1 MLANISH
8 DIKTPLTVIPGYLE
22 IIGMEN
28 KDNETLQKV
37 EVKARQGMEL
47 INQFFTLAKLEAGDM
62 NIIEITKVNINEL
75 CRENVL
81 GFYGLLIQI
90 DFNMENFSFYVQ
102 LFLKSVVAVSISF
115 IALFIGLK
123 MKLSMA
129 TIITSLLLVLLTQAN
144 IGDFLLAGNLVFPVI
159 LTVISFVFALLS
171 IITIENFT
179 LPCYTKQNSSDYAKR
194 HRCPI
199 NWLTMAFHYIIYIC
213 IRAWLELYLPRVF

>member
-1 MLANISH
+1 
-8 DIKTPLTVIPGYLE
+8 
-22 IIGMEN
+22 MEN

-47 INQFFTLAKLEAGDM
+47 INQFFTLAKWEAGDM

-90 DFNMENFSFYVQ
+90 DFNMGNFSFYVQ
-102 LFLKSVVAVSISF
+102 LFLKSVVTISISF

-123 MKLSMA
+123 MKSSMA
-129 TIITSLLLVLLTQAN
+129 AIITSLLLVLLTQAN

-179 LPCYTKQNSSDYAKR
+179 LPCYTKRNSSDYAKR
-194 HRCPI
+194 RRCPI
-199 NWLTMAFHYIIYIC
+199 NWLTMAFHYIIYI
-213 IRAWLELYLPRVF
+213 

>member
-1 MLANISH
+1 
-8 DIKTPLTVIPGYLE
+8 
-22 IIGMEN
+22 MEN

-37 EVKARQGMEL
+37 EVKARQGMEP

-90 DFNMENFSFYVQ
+90 DFNMGNFSFYVQ

-123 MKLSMA
+123 MKSSMA
-129 TIITSLLLVLLTQAN
+129 AIITSLLLVLLTQAN

-179 LPCYTKQNSSDYAKR
+179 LPCYTKRNSSDYGKR
-194 HRCPI
+194 RRCPI